1 MTVAPK
7 PTRTAGLASVL
18 RPAVM
23 RLRRRLANERDP
35 EANLSM
41 TSTAVL
47 AALFT
52 ADELTL
58 GALAA
63 LERVQPPTMTRT
75 INALED
81 DGYVA
86 RRPSETDRR
95 QVLVAITDKGRQIV
109 LANRARRDEWLSRRL
124 DELDAGER
132 EILRRAVPIL
142 EKLANS

>member
-1 MTVAPK
+1 MSATQNSSS
-7 PTRTAGLASVL
+7 TARLASGL

-41 TSTAVL
+41 TSSSVL

-81 DGYVA
+81 DGYVT
-86 RRPSETDRR
+86 RRPGENDRR
-95 QVLVAITDKGRQIV
+95 QVLIAITDKGRQIV
-109 LANRARRDEWLSRRL
+109 LATRARRDEWLSRRL
-124 DELDAGER
+124 EELSADERAV
-132 EILRRAVPIL
+132 LRQAVPIL
-142 EKLANS
+142 EKLATA